1 MSNTILSLIRTYVPI
16 AVGAL
21 VAWLLTLGVTL
32 DPASEAG
39 LTVAGTG
46 LLIATYYTLIRL
58 LERRWPWVG
67 ILLGSAQAPTYSGTV
82 ALVNPATV
90 ARMAAEADAQAAAN
104 DGATD
109 APA

>member
-1 MSNTILSLIRTYVPI
+1 MSNTILSLIRTYVPV

-32 DPASEAG
+32 DPASETG

-46 LLIATYYTLIRL
+46 LLIAAYYTIIRL
-58 LERRWPWVG
+58 AERRWPWVG
-67 ILLGSAQAPTYSGTV
+67 ILLGSTAQPVYD
-82 ALVNPATV
+82 
-90 ARMAAEADAQAAAN
+90 ARTAAN